1 MFLLKTINK
10 HGIDMK
16 HVLHIKVGTICSLT
30 NVVLENCIPKAQN
43 MFHVYLMFICC
54 FE

>member
-16 HVLHIKVGTICSLT
+16 HVLHIKVGTICSFT
-30 NVVLENCIPKAQN
+30 NGAIRKLYPESTKYVSCLS
-43 MFHVYLMFICC
+43 HVYLLS
-54 FE
+54 

>member
-16 HVLHIKVGTICSLT
+16 HVLHIKVGTIGSFT
-30 NVVLENCIPKAQN
+30 NDGIGKLYSESTEYVSCLS
-43 MFHVYLMFICC
+43 HVYLLF
-54 FE
+54 